1 MRFRYEVFLALL
13 DHLYTDAVD
22 ISAELALPLLA
33 AADFLGVEHLK
44 HICTARIEA
53 ELSVISV
60 CRALTV
66 ADSHHAEGL
75 KDTCVDFIVA
85 HFREVCAH
93 RDPTRSTMG
102 PHPSHGTPPSCQVH
116 VTDGFK
122 SLPRPLLDLVH
133 EGISACLPVQLSS
146 TGLSPARM
154 PSPSSLRDN
163 APAASPALPRRT
175 SEAGYGTPPHR

>member
-85 HFREVCAH
+85 HFREVCTHGTPPA
-93 RDPTRSTMG
+93 RPWDPTPHMG
-102 PHPSHGTPPSCQVH
+102 PHPRVRCT
-116 VTDGFK
+116 
-122 SLPRPLLDLVH
+122 
-133 EGISACLPVQLSS
+133 
-146 TGLSPARM
+146 
-154 PSPSSLRDN
+154 
-163 APAASPALPRRT
+163 
-175 SEAGYGTPPHR
+175 

>member
-1 MRFRYEVFLALL
+1 ML

-53 ELSVISV
+53 ELSVHSV

-75 KDTCVDFIVA
+75 KDTCVDYIVA
-85 HFREVCAH
+85 HFREVC
-93 RDPTRSTMG
+93 P
-102 PHPSHGTPPSCQVH
+102 HGTPPDHTAMGPTPHIATS
-116 VTDGFK
+116 
-122 SLPRPLLDLVH
+122 R
-133 EGISACLPVQLSS
+133 
-146 TGLSPARM
+146 
-154 PSPSSLRDN
+154 
-163 APAASPALPRRT
+163 PALVRCT
-175 SEAGYGTPPHR
+175 